1 MNCEA
6 KELGQKSFCNFVSC
20 ASEVFGFELVI
31 IKLAVL
37 VSYPLDHEACSF
49 K

>member
-6 KELGQKSFCNFVSC
+6 KELGQKIFFCNFVSC

-31 IKLAVL
+31 IKLAV
-37 VSYPLDHEACSF
+37 
-49 K
+49 

>member
-6 KELGQKSFCNFVSC
+6 KELGQKNFCNFVSC

-31 IKLAVL
+31 IKLLSSVL
-37 VSYPLDHEACSF
+37 SARPRGLLF
-49 K
+49 